1 MVGPQR
7 GAGDRK
13 LESERER
20 ERREIKTNRMVV
32 GSLEGRRAGKL
43 SSGNPCRSGMR
54 SVE

>member
-1 MVGPQR
+1 MGCNGW

-13 LESERER
+13 SESKRER
-20 ERREIKTNRMVV
+20 GEIKTKRMVV

-43 SSGNPCRSGMR
+43 SSGNPCRPGMR